1 MMPRNPIEADW
12 LIRSA
17 EEEAARAERW
27 AAVAQQ
33 QMAYQAA
40 MAKAHA
46 ADAAG
51 LRALWTFVPLSTP
64 GSVDQS
70 NRPEPAVV
78 IDVPAP
84 EPVEP
89 PRCQFCGKPTRIWQ
103 GKPQRFCSFS
113 KTAIGYSCAHRW
125 RDRRDTEIRQK
136 AKAEAQRERAEIQ
149 AVDLPDI
156 AFSEVVP
163 ITSEAPTC
171 RQCGKPTRIW
181 KGKPQKFCSP
191 PVGHRVSPC
200 ASAFNFRARQAKANR
215 SPAQRVRRAR
225 KQPEPVRPTGSVLVT
240 ASPRADGHD
249 LLTTVTRA
257 VSASLPNDLRSE
269 IISETVVLMLE
280 GAKLADAIAEA
291 SKNVRRNAAPL
302 RYTKPI
308 NDCFWLAAEPSG

>member
-40 MAKAHA
+40 LAKAHA

-51 LRALWTFVPLSTP
+51 LRALWTFVPVSTP

-70 NRPEPAVV
+70 NRPEPAVGV
-78 IDVPAP
+78 NVPAP

-89 PRCQFCGKPTRIWQ
+89 PKCQFCGKPTRIWQ
-103 GKPQRFCSFS
+103 GKPQRFCTFS

-136 AKAEAQRERAEIQ
+136 ARAEAQKEKAESRS
-149 AVDLPDI
+149 VDLHDI
-156 AFSEVVP
+156 SCTEVP
-163 ITSEAPTC
+163 PLPSDAPRC
-171 RQCGKPTRIW
+171 LQCGKPTRVW
-181 KGKPQKFCSP
+181 KGKLQKFCSP
-191 PVGHRVSPC
+191 PAGRRVSPC
-200 ASAFNFRARQAKANR
+200 ASAFNFRAHRAKATR
-215 SPAQRVRRAR
+215 SPAQPVRRAR

-257 VSASLPNDLRSE
+257 VSASLPDDLRSE

-280 GAKLADAIAEA
+280 GAKLANAIAAA
-291 SKNVRRNAAPL
+291 SKSVRKNAAPL

-308 NDCFWLAAEPSG
+308 DDCFWLAAEPSD

>member
-51 LRALWTFVPLSTP
+51 LRALWTFGSLPTP
-64 GSVDQS
+64 GSVDQP
-70 NRPEPAVV
+70 NRPEVAVA
-78 IDVPAP
+78 IEVPAP

-89 PRCQFCGKPTRIWQ
+89 PRCRFCGKPTRIWQ
-103 GKPQRFCSFS
+103 GKPQRFCTFS
-113 KTAIGYSCAHRW
+113 KIASGYSCSHRW
-125 RDRRDTEIRQK
+125 RDQRNTELRRK
-136 AKAEAQRERAEIQ
+136 AKAEAQRERAEIL

-156 AFSEVVP
+156 ACTEVAS

-181 KGKPQKFCSP
+181 RGRPQKFCSP
-191 PVGHRVSPC
+191 PAGRTTSPC
-200 ASAFNFRARQAKANR
+200 ASAFHCRAQRGRSTR
-215 SPAQRVRRAR
+215 SPAQRARRAN
-225 KQPEPVRPTGSVLVT
+225 KQPEPVRPTGSVLAT
-240 ASPRADGHD
+240 ASPRAEGHD
-249 LLTTVTRA
+249 LLATVTRA
-257 VSASLPNDLRSE
+257 VSASLPDELRSE

-291 SKNVRRNAAPL
+291 SKSVRRNAAPL
-302 RYTKPI
+302 RYTKSI
-308 NDCFWLAAEPSG
+308 DDCFWLAEEPSD